1 MSYSPQIMGIL
12 NITPDSFYDGNKYS
26 SSEDILSNIQELKK
40 SDIVDVGCES
50 SRPGSKPITIEEELK
65 RLDKFIPLIK
75 HFNDTVLSIDTYKS
89 EVAEYGIKHGFTII
103 NDITAGRHSNK
114 MFDLVR
120 NNNVQ
125 IILMHMQGKPSNMQ
139 SNPTYID
146 LIDDITSFFEDR
158 ISEALK
164 RGVKENQILI
174 DPGIGFG
181 KTFND
186 NIKII
191 KNIKTFKK
199 LGFKV
204 LLGHSRKAFLQHD
217 NNLPKNRLAASIGVS
232 AYAAIQ
238 GVDILRVHDVNETI
252 DMLKTINKL
261 MA

>member
-1 MSYSPQIMGIL
+1 MNHSPQIMGIL

-40 SDIVDVGCES
+40 SNILDVGCES
-50 SRPGSKPITIEEELK
+50 SRPGSKAITIEEELE

-75 HFNDTVLSIDTYKS
+75 YFNDTALSIDTYKV
-89 EVAEYGIKHGFTII
+89 EVAEYAIKNGFTII
-103 NDITAGRHSNK
+103 NDITAGRYSNK
-114 MFDLVR
+114 MFDLVG

-139 SNPTYID
+139 SNPKYTD
-146 LIDDITSFFEDR
+146 LIDDISSFFEHR
-158 ISEALK
+158 ISNALK

-181 KTFND
+181 KTFDD
-186 NIKII
+186 NIQII

-204 LLGHSRKAFLQHD
+204 LLGHSRKAFLQH
-217 NNLPKNRLAASIGVS
+217 NNNSPKDRLAASIGVS

-252 DMLKTINKL
+252 TMLKTIKKL
-261 MA
+261 MI